1 MKKRIKDEV
10 IFQDRELMVEENPWN
25 NRITLKLNDEPLKR
39 IEKKTFVYTQDGME
53 KKIVYGGNKLKGTYI
68 TIDDKTIPVFPKQPP
83 YVWPLAILPFLLI
96 LILSNIPALGKAG
109 FPLIGGLIGGGISGG
124 LSCLSLYVMS
134 MNEKHIWK
142 IFIGLAFIALTILIC
157 LLLGLAIVSIFTII
171 EN

>member
-39 IEKKTFVYTQDGME
+39 IDKKTFVYIQDGME

-96 LILSNIPALGKAG
+96 LV
-109 FPLIGGLIGGGISGG
+109 GGLIGGGISGG